1 MSEGKGRLAGRVAV
15 VTGGANGIGAAFS
28 KHLAAEGAAVV
39 IGDLEEA
46 TATVG
51 VIEQAGGRAVSQ
63 QTDVSDQA
71 QVDALMQRAVDD
83 YGQLDILLNNAG
95 IFTTIKYCSLLD
107 IDPGEWDKVME
118 VNVKGVWMCVKA
130 ALPHLRQ
137 SAAGGR
143 PAKIISVASTTPLS
157 GAPFMLHYITSKGA
171 VIALTR
177 GLAKE
182 LGDDNICCNALS
194 LGLVESERMLASG
207 TFEERRSIMSGMRSL
222 KRAQTPEDCT
232 GAAVYLASAD
242 SDFVTGQSLV
252 IDGGMIFR

>member
-1 MSEGKGRLAGRVAV
+1 MADNNGRLAGRVAV
-15 VTGGANGIGAAFS
+15 VTGGANGIGAAFA

-39 IGDLEEA
+39 IGDLEDAAATIGEIEA
-46 TATVG
+46 
-51 VIEQAGGRAVSQ
+51 AGGRAAGQIANVA
-63 QTDVSDQA
+63 DQA
-71 QVDALMQRAVDD
+71 QVDALMQAAVDE

-95 IFTTIKYCSLLD
+95 YFTNITYNSVMD
-107 IDPGEWDKVME
+107 IDPDEWDTVMRI
-118 VNVKGVWMCVKA
+118 NIKGVWHCVKA
-130 ALPHLRQ
+130 ALPHLRK
-137 SAAGGR
+137 SASGDR

-157 GAPFMLHYITSKGA
+157 GAPYMLHYITSKGG

-182 LGDDNICCNALS
+182 LGDDNICVNALS
-194 LGLVESERMLASG
+194 LGLTESPRMLESG
-207 TFEERRSIMSGMRSL
+207 TFEERRAIMNNMRSL

-252 IDGGMIFR
+252 IDGGMVFR